1 MKPDFLKINLAK
13 SIFFL
18 FFTFMT
24 VLFWSAQGDAHR
36 VNLFAWVEGDT
47 IHVESKFS
55 GGKRVNAGKITVLD
69 PDGGELLSGMTN
81 ENGEFSFKIPKKTD
95 LKIVVEAG
103 EGHRGEWSI
112 SAADIEMP
120 ASEKRQA
127 AENGLPVIN
136 TFIGI
141 GFICGLTAII
151 AYIRNRR
158 KKNIDPVNTKI

>member
-1 MKPDFLKINLAK
+1 LVVGFLWIGAASVN
-13 SIFFL
+13 
-18 FFTFMT
+18 
-24 VLFWSAQGDAHR
+24 AHR
-36 VNLFAWVEGDT
+36 VNVFAWIEGDT
-47 IHVESKFS
+47 VHVESKFS
-55 GGKRVNAGKITVLD
+55 GGKRVKAGKITVLD
-69 PDGGELLSGMTN
+69 SEGGELISGMTN

-112 SAADIEMP
+112 NAADIEMP

-127 AENGLPVIN
+127 AENGPPAIN

>member
-18 FFTFMT
+18 FSIFMISI
-24 VLFWSAQGDAHR
+24 LFPAQGEAHR
-36 VNLFAWVEGDT
+36 VILFAWVEGDT

-69 PDGGELLSGMTN
+69 SDGGELLSGKTN

-95 LKIVVEAG
+95 LKIVIDTG
-103 EGHRGEWSI
+103 EGHRAEWSI
-112 SAADIEMP
+112 SADEISLP
-120 ASEKRQA
+120 RYGIRPA
-127 AENGLPVIN
+127 AEKGLPVKNI
-136 TFIGI
+136 FIGI
-141 GFICGLTAII
+141 GFIFGLVAIT

-158 KKNIDPVNTKI
+158 KKNIDHENTKI